1 MAAETRPLS
10 RRAIR
15 AVLRRL
21 PVRANR
27 FLGQRWEPLYW
38 RGFLRTRGMEWPWD
52 YEARLDP
59 GAELTE
65 FLILERLADLPD
77 PVSVLDAGAG
87 PLTVLG
93 KVVSGR
99 RLEITATDAL
109 GEAYGKLLARE
120 GVRAPVPTLAC
131 AGEDL
136 LDRFGPDRFDVA
148 YSRNALDHAAD
159 VSRIIENM
167 IAVTRPGG
175 FVLLKHLHREGERR
189 DYTMLHSWNF
199 DLDGDAPVVFDRR
212 TRIDLRRTFGH
223 AASIEG
229 FRRDEW
235 VCVVMRK
242 PR

>member
-1 MAAETRPLS
+1 MTQDPRPLS

-21 PVRANR
+21 PTRANR
-27 FLGQRWEPLYW
+27 FLGRRWEPLYW
-38 RGFLRTRGMEWPWD
+38 RTFFRTRGMEWPWD

-59 GAELTE
+59 TARLNE

-77 PVSVLDAGAG
+77 PVSVLDVGAG
-87 PLTVLG
+87 PLTELG
-93 KVVSGR
+93 KVIPGR

-109 GEAYGKLLARE
+109 GDAYRKLLARE
-120 GVRAPVPTLAC
+120 GLTAPVPTLAC

-136 LDRFGPDRFDVA
+136 LEHFGPDRFDVA

-159 VSRIIENM
+159 VARIIENM

-175 FVLLKHLHREGERR
+175 FVLLKHLQREGERR

-199 DLDGDAPVVFDRR
+199 DIDDGAPVVFDRR
-212 TRIDLRRTFGH
+212 THIDLKRAFGH
-223 AASIEG
+223 AGEIEA
-229 FRRDEW
+229 FRRNEW
-235 VCVVMRK
+235 VCVVIRK
-242 PR
+242 AR